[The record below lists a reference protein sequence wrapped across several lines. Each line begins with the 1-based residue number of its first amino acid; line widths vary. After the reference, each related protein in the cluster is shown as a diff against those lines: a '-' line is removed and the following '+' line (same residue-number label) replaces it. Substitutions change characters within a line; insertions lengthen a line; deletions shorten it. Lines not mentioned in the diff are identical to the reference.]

1 MRKYCTRCGASLLKK
16 DEVSI
21 PEPVEEPEEES
32 VAETPIFSEERHVLP
47 SEVASEQAEMES
59 DEPDTYKEIET
70 TPPTDEMTFES
81 EEEEEAE
88 ISESSE
94 MDPDRGRAVV
104 KDILEKVRAAEA
116 RSKGEEVVAPPETEV
131 EPPPEE
137 TFEEM
142 DEPIAFE
149 EPAVESD
156 VEESYV
162 DEPEPA
168 PPEVIPIEEP
178 VPMTP
183 PSVSMAV
190 DEPARDE
197 KIRAL
202 ESDIKSFN
210 IEREQLRLEL
220 DKLRARLDDEVER
233 YLVVAETKRTR
244 AESLERELS
253 LAKNE
258 YNDANK
264 EHKNAENRRKKELSN
279 AEKRIRDVENRIKKA
294 EDSRDKRIRDLEKER
309 LKREEEAKKV

>member
-21 PEPVEEPEEES
+21 PTPVEEPEEEP
-32 VAETPIFSEERHVLP
+32 VVETPIFSEERHVLP
-47 SEVASEQAEMES
+47 SEVASEQVEMES
-59 DEPDTYKEIET
+59 DEPDTYEEIET
-70 TPPTDEMTFES
+70 TPPTDELILES
-81 EEEEEAE
+81 EEE
-88 ISESSE
+88 ISESSV

-131 EPPPEE
+131 EAPPEE
-137 TFEEM
+137 AFEEM

-149 EPAVESD
+149 EPEVEAD

-168 PPEVIPIEEP
+168 PPEVMPMEKP